1 MRSAGWKTPLNK
13 GTVMSKASRYLVLVA
28 ILIVV
33 PLVAVH
39 FYLKAYPGNYNVVFV
54 VALLFFIPGRVS
66 STFLKDLYLSRRFLN
81 SERYA
86 EAIEAG
92 ERFLETIKSQ
102 PWRRK
107 LIYLTWSLYTWNVE
121 AMARNN
127 IGAASMM
134 TGNFERARSELQAAL
149 TLDAGYALP
158 YANLAAIEA
167 AAGQHEESE
176 RLAELARQHGYSGQ
190 RTERLVDKVG
200 ALYATVQGGSR

>member
-1 MRSAGWKTPLNK
+1 MTRA
-13 GTVMSKASRYLVLVA
+13 ASYLLLVA
-28 ILIVV
+28 AVLTVT
-33 PLVAVH
+33 LAAVH
-39 FYLKAYPGNYNVVFV
+39 FYLQAYPGNYNVVFL
-54 VALLFFIPGRVS
+54 VALLLLIPGRIS
-66 STFLKDLYLSRRFLN
+66 SAFLKDLYLSRRLLN

-92 ERFLETIKSQ
+92 ERFLETVKSQ

-134 TGNFERARSELQAAL
+134 VGNFERARQELQAAL
-149 TLDAGYALP
+149 ALDDGYALA

-167 AAGQHEESE
+167 AVGHDEESE
-176 RLAELARQHGYSGQ
+176 RLAQLARRHGYSGQ
-190 RTERLVDKVG
+190 RTEQLVDKVG
-200 ALYATVQGGSR
+200 ALYAALQGGTR

>member
-1 MRSAGWKTPLNK
+1 MTRA
-13 GTVMSKASRYLVLVA
+13 ASYLLLVA
-28 ILIVV
+28 AVLAVT
-33 PLVAVH
+33 LAAVH
-39 FYLKAYPGNYNVVFV
+39 FYLQANPGNYNVVFF
-54 VALLFFIPGRVS
+54 VALLFFIPGRIS
-66 STFLKDLYLSRRFLN
+66 STFLKDLYLSRRQLN

-92 ERFLETIKSQ
+92 ERFLATVKSQ

-134 TGNFERARSELQAAL
+134 MGNFERARQELQAAL
-149 TLDAGYALP
+149 ALDDGYALA

-167 AAGQHEESE
+167 AVGQHQESE
-176 RLAELARQHGYSGQ
+176 RLAQLARRHGYSGR
-190 RTERLVDKVG
+190 RTEKLVDKVG
-200 ALYATVQGGSR
+200 AFYAALQGGTR